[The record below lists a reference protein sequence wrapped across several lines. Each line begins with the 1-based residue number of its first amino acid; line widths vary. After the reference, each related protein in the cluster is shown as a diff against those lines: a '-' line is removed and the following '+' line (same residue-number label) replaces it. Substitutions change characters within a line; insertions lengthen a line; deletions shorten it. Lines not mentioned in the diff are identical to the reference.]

1 MGIPDVATDGP
12 DAFTNDPGV
21 TIVRSRG
28 RRKNLCP
35 DGVCLVILRTR
46 IKCK

>member
-1 MGIPDVATDGP
+1 MDRPDVATEGP
-12 DAFTNDPGV
+12 DAATNNPGV

-28 RRKNLCP
+28 RNLFP
-35 DGVCLVILRTR
+35 DGVCLVVLRTR